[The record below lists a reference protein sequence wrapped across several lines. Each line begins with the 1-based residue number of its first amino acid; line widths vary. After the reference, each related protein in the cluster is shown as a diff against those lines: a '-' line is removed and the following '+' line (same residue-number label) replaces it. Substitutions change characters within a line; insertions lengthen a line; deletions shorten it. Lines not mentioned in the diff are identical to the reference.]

1 MKKLL
6 DSTRL
11 TVYNRILIIVTFLI
25 SSYNALAENV
35 RFSNDT
41 LYCNF
46 SYEEVGT
53 LKNKCSSISDLN
65 IIKTIVL
72 SGYISQNDE
81 DFIHTLGKD

>member
-53 LKNKCSSISDLN
+53 LKNKCSSIY
-65 IIKTIVL
+65 VL
-72 SGYISQNDE
+72 YLEPYN
-81 DFIHTLGKD
+81 